1 MKLMLCSLAFTPSFV
16 FAEEAVSVEDK
27 DFQKELLTIEEKV
40 TALKKNVFSAKAT
53 LNLLRELVV
62 QGNVSGSKA
71 NIWQINQR
79 NGGYVIKSALV
90 CVGWYP
96 DLQHQRCFRR
106 LGLQEWVDG
115 LWWRNGCRWP
125 HFDSRAVSSGSG
137 RGLFSY
143 VDDYVFTVR
152 SVLFSSEEGENCV
165 IRSVIEKRSAFSYS
179 YEQRPN
185 IVFQTICS
193 EFGEWYP
200 MLKWLSLNPKVRPL
214 TRICVV
220 SALFFHRRLLQS
232 PMVGSRRLL
241 LRSSEGDRG
250 RHQSNTFELRGSRQ
264 SIGPSGCWRA
274 V

>member
-1 MKLMLCSLAFTPSFV
+1 MHRFMKIMLCSLACTPSIV
-16 FAEEAVSVEDK
+16 LAEEAVSVDDK

-71 NIWQINQR
+71 NIWQINQL
-79 NGGYVIKSALV
+79 NGGYVIKSASYVLD
-90 CVGWYP
+90 GTPIYNINDASG
-96 DLQHQRCFRR
+96 DLGSKSE
-106 LGLQEWVDG
+106 LMVYDGEMGVDDHT
-115 LWWRNGCRWP
+115 LTVELEL
-125 HFDSRAVSSGSG
+125 AGSG

-152 SVLFSSEEGENCV
+152 SATNFSSEEGENCV

-193 EFGEWYP
+193 EFGE
-200 MLKWLSLNPKVRPL
+200 
-214 TRICVV
+214 
-220 SALFFHRRLLQS
+220 
-232 PMVGSRRLL
+232 
-241 LRSSEGDRG
+241 
-250 RHQSNTFELRGSRQ
+250 
-264 SIGPSGCWRA
+264 
-274 V
+274 

>member
-1 MKLMLCSLAFTPSFV
+1 MKLMLCSLALAPSIV
-16 FAEEAVSVEDK
+16 SAEESVSAEDK

-71 NIWQINQR
+71 NIWQINQL
-79 NGGYVIKSALV
+79 NGGYVIKSASYVLD
-90 CVGWYP
+90 GTPIYNINDASG
-96 DLQHQRCFRR
+96 DLGSKSE
-106 LGLQEWVDG
+106 LMVYDGEMGVDDHT
-115 LWWRNGCRWP
+115 LTVELEL
-125 HFDSRAVSSGSG
+125 AGSG

-152 SVLFSSEEGENCV
+152 SATSFSSEEGENCV

-193 EFGEWYP
+193 EFGE
-200 MLKWLSLNPKVRPL
+200 
-214 TRICVV
+214 
-220 SALFFHRRLLQS
+220 
-232 PMVGSRRLL
+232 
-241 LRSSEGDRG
+241 
-250 RHQSNTFELRGSRQ
+250 
-264 SIGPSGCWRA
+264 
-274 V
+274 

>member
-1 MKLMLCSLAFTPSFV
+1 MHRFMKLMLCSLALTPSLV
-16 FAEEAVSVEDK
+16 FAEEAVSAEDK

-71 NIWQINQR
+71 NIWQINQL
-79 NGGYVIKSALV
+79 NGGYVIKSASYVLD
-90 CVGWYP
+90 GTPIYNINDASG
-96 DLQHQRCFRR
+96 DLGAKSE
-106 LGLQEWVDG
+106 LMVYDGEMGVDDHT
-115 LWWRNGCRWP
+115 LTVELEL
-125 HFDSRAVSSGSG
+125 AGSG

-152 SVLFSSEEGENCV
+152 SATNFSSEEGENCV

-193 EFGEWYP
+193 EFGE
-200 MLKWLSLNPKVRPL
+200 
-214 TRICVV
+214 
-220 SALFFHRRLLQS
+220 
-232 PMVGSRRLL
+232 
-241 LRSSEGDRG
+241 
-250 RHQSNTFELRGSRQ
+250 
-264 SIGPSGCWRA
+264 
-274 V
+274 

>member
-1 MKLMLCSLAFTPSFV
+1 MHRFMKIMLCSLACTPSFV
-16 FAEEAVSVEDK
+16 LAEEAVSVDDK

-71 NIWQINQR
+71 NIWQVNQL
-79 NGGYVIKSALV
+79 NGGYVIKSASYVLD
-90 CVGWYP
+90 GTPIYNINDASG
-96 DLQHQRCFRR
+96 DLGSKSE
-106 LGLQEWVDG
+106 LMVYDGEMGVDDHT
-115 LWWRNGCRWP
+115 LTVELEL
-125 HFDSRAVSSGSG
+125 AGSG

-152 SVLFSSEEGENCV
+152 SATSFSSEEGENCV

-193 EFGEWYP
+193 EFGE
-200 MLKWLSLNPKVRPL
+200 
-214 TRICVV
+214 
-220 SALFFHRRLLQS
+220 
-232 PMVGSRRLL
+232 
-241 LRSSEGDRG
+241 
-250 RHQSNTFELRGSRQ
+250 
-264 SIGPSGCWRA
+264 
-274 V
+274 

>member
-1 MKLMLCSLAFTPSFV
+1 MHRFMKLMLCSLALAPSIV
-16 FAEEAVSVEDK
+16 SAEESVSAEDK

-71 NIWQINQR
+71 NIWQINQL
-79 NGGYVIKSALV
+79 NGGYVIKSASYVLD
-90 CVGWYP
+90 GTPIYNINDASG
-96 DLQHQRCFRR
+96 DLCSKSE
-106 LGLQEWVDG
+106 LMVYDGEMGVDDHT
-115 LWWRNGCRWP
+115 LTVELEL
-125 HFDSRAVSSGSG
+125 AGSG

-152 SVLFSSEEGENCV
+152 SATSFSSEEGENCV

-193 EFGEWYP
+193 EFGE
-200 MLKWLSLNPKVRPL
+200 
-214 TRICVV
+214 
-220 SALFFHRRLLQS
+220 
-232 PMVGSRRLL
+232 
-241 LRSSEGDRG
+241 
-250 RHQSNTFELRGSRQ
+250 
-264 SIGPSGCWRA
+264 
-274 V
+274 

>member
-1 MKLMLCSLAFTPSFV
+1 MHRFMKLMLCSLAFTPSLV
-16 FAEEAVSVEDK
+16 FAEESVSVDDK

-71 NIWQINQR
+71 NIWQINQL
-79 NGGYVIKSALV
+79 NGGYVIKSASYVLD
-90 CVGWYP
+90 GTPIYNINDASG
-96 DLQHQRCFRR
+96 DLGSKSE
-106 LGLQEWVDG
+106 LMVYDGEMGVDDHT
-115 LWWRNGCRWP
+115 LTVELEL
-125 HFDSRAVSSGSG
+125 AGSG

-152 SVLFSSEEGENCV
+152 SATSFSSEEGENCV

-193 EFGEWYP
+193 EFGE
-200 MLKWLSLNPKVRPL
+200 
-214 TRICVV
+214 
-220 SALFFHRRLLQS
+220 
-232 PMVGSRRLL
+232 
-241 LRSSEGDRG
+241 
-250 RHQSNTFELRGSRQ
+250 
-264 SIGPSGCWRA
+264 
-274 V
+274 

>member
-1 MKLMLCSLAFTPSFV
+1 MYMHRFMKLMLCSLALTPSLV
-16 FAEEAVSVEDK
+16 FAEEAVSAEDK

-71 NIWQINQR
+71 NIWQINQL
-79 NGGYVIKSALV
+79 NGGYVIKSASYVLD
-90 CVGWYP
+90 GTPIYNINDASG
-96 DLQHQRCFRR
+96 DLGAKSE
-106 LGLQEWVDG
+106 LMVYDGEMGVDDHT
-115 LWWRNGCRWP
+115 LTVELEL
-125 HFDSRAVSSGSG
+125 AGSG

-152 SVLFSSEEGENCV
+152 SATNFSSEEGENCV

-193 EFGEWYP
+193 EFGE
-200 MLKWLSLNPKVRPL
+200 
-214 TRICVV
+214 
-220 SALFFHRRLLQS
+220 
-232 PMVGSRRLL
+232 
-241 LRSSEGDRG
+241 
-250 RHQSNTFELRGSRQ
+250 
-264 SIGPSGCWRA
+264 
-274 V
+274 

>member
-1 MKLMLCSLAFTPSFV
+1 MHRFMKLMLCSLAFTPSFV
-16 FAEEAVSVEDK
+16 YAEESVSIEDK

-71 NIWQINQR
+71 NIWQINQL
-79 NGGYVIKSALV
+79 NGGYVIKSASYVLDGTPIYNINDASGDLGSKSELMVYDGEMGVDDHTLV
-90 CVGWYP
+90 VE
-96 DLQHQRCFRR
+96 LE
-106 LGLQEWVDG
+106 L
-115 LWWRNGCRWP
+115 
-125 HFDSRAVSSGSG
+125 AGSG

-152 SVLFSSEEGENCV
+152 SATNFSSEEGENCV

-193 EFGEWYP
+193 EFGE
-200 MLKWLSLNPKVRPL
+200 
-214 TRICVV
+214 
-220 SALFFHRRLLQS
+220 
-232 PMVGSRRLL
+232 
-241 LRSSEGDRG
+241 
-250 RHQSNTFELRGSRQ
+250 
-264 SIGPSGCWRA
+264 
-274 V
+274 

>member
-1 MKLMLCSLAFTPSFV
+1 MHRFMKLMLCSLALAPSIV
-16 FAEEAVSVEDK
+16 SAEESVSAEDK

-71 NIWQINQR
+71 NIWQINQL
-79 NGGYVIKSALV
+79 NGGYVIKSASYVLD
-90 CVGWYP
+90 GTPIYNINDASG
-96 DLQHQRCFRR
+96 DLGSKSE
-106 LGLQEWVDG
+106 LMVYDGEMGVDDHT
-115 LWWRNGCRWP
+115 LTVELEL
-125 HFDSRAVSSGSG
+125 AGSG

-152 SVLFSSEEGENCV
+152 SATSFSSEEGENCV

-193 EFGEWYP
+193 EFGE
-200 MLKWLSLNPKVRPL
+200 
-214 TRICVV
+214 
-220 SALFFHRRLLQS
+220 
-232 PMVGSRRLL
+232 
-241 LRSSEGDRG
+241 
-250 RHQSNTFELRGSRQ
+250 
-264 SIGPSGCWRA
+264 
-274 V
+274 

>member
-1 MKLMLCSLAFTPSFV
+1 MYMHRFMKLMLCSLALAPSIV
-16 FAEEAVSVEDK
+16 SAEESVSAEDK

-71 NIWQINQR
+71 NIWQINQL
-79 NGGYVIKSALV
+79 NGGYVIKSASYVLD
-90 CVGWYP
+90 GTPIYNINDASG
-96 DLQHQRCFRR
+96 DLGSKSE
-106 LGLQEWVDG
+106 LMVYDGEMGVDDHT
-115 LWWRNGCRWP
+115 LTVELEL
-125 HFDSRAVSSGSG
+125 AGSG

-152 SVLFSSEEGENCV
+152 SATSFSSEEGENCV

-193 EFGEWYP
+193 EFGE
-200 MLKWLSLNPKVRPL
+200 
-214 TRICVV
+214 
-220 SALFFHRRLLQS
+220 
-232 PMVGSRRLL
+232 
-241 LRSSEGDRG
+241 
-250 RHQSNTFELRGSRQ
+250 
-264 SIGPSGCWRA
+264 
-274 V
+274 

>member
-1 MKLMLCSLAFTPSFV
+1 MYMHRFMKLMLCSLALAPSIV
-16 FAEEAVSVEDK
+16 SAEESVSAEDK

-71 NIWQINQR
+71 NIWQINQL
-79 NGGYVIKSALV
+79 NGGYVIKSASYVLD
-90 CVGWYP
+90 GTPIYNINDASG
-96 DLQHQRCFRR
+96 DLGSKSE
-106 LGLQEWVDG
+106 LMVYDGEMGVDNHT
-115 LWWRNGCRWP
+115 LTVELEL
-125 HFDSRAVSSGSG
+125 AGSG

-152 SVLFSSEEGENCV
+152 SATSFSSEEGENCV

-193 EFGEWYP
+193 EFGE
-200 MLKWLSLNPKVRPL
+200 
-214 TRICVV
+214 
-220 SALFFHRRLLQS
+220 
-232 PMVGSRRLL
+232 
-241 LRSSEGDRG
+241 
-250 RHQSNTFELRGSRQ
+250 
-264 SIGPSGCWRA
+264 
-274 V
+274 